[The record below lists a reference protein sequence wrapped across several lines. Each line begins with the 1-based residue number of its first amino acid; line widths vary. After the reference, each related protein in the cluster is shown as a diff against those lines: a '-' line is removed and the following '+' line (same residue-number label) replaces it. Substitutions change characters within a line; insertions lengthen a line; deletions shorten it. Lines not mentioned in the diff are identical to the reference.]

1 MRKNCTSGSVPGAPG
16 NRRPYGGGGAMST
29 LDKWLERVYGET
41 DFGRSIATSVAGA
54 IGLVVYLLVGDW
66 VISAFSAIIAFPIA
80 RLLSTW
86 LYEKTR
92 RAAARQIESERA
104 KSTYGKLSDE
114 ERQVVAAFVK
124 AGGSVL
130 TWSQVNAL
138 SLSGPA
144 IESLLQREVLS
155 TSMTADGMRETFV
168 LDSAVFDA
176 GLSVVRHGSAP

>member
-1 MRKNCTSGSVPGAPG
+1 MDN
-16 NRRPYGGGGAMST
+16 
-29 LDKWLERVYGET
+29 LDKWMERVYGET
-41 DFGRSIATSVAGA
+41 DFGRSIATSVAGSVGL
-54 IGLVVYLLVGDW
+54 IVYLVVDDW

-86 LYEKTR
+86 LYERAR
-92 RAAARQIESERA
+92 RAADRQLVHERA
-104 KSTYGKLSDE
+104 TSAYAALSDQ
-114 ERQVVAAFVK
+114 ERQVVAAFAK

-138 SLSGPA
+138 PLSGSA
-144 IESLLQREVLS
+144 IESLLQRELLS

-176 GLSVVRHGSAP
+176 ALSVMQHENAT